1 MNKLDQKL
9 IEYFELRELKTEYA
23 KSQIWEKAA
32 ETREKERIVQRECY
46 NIITES
52 NDDGYSWD
60 EYYNVINGYC
70 NKRFGVVDC
79 ESIKRLIMQP
89 LIREDKLKQLG
100 I

>member
-9 IEYFELRELKTEYA
+9 IEYFELRELKSKYT
-23 KSQIWEKAA
+23 KSQKYENAA
-32 ETREKERIVQRECY
+32 LTRDKERIVQRECY

-60 EYYNVINGYC
+60 EYYHIIREYC
-70 NKRFGVVDC
+70 NKRFGDVDY
-79 ESIKRLIMQP
+79 ESITRVI
-89 LIREDKLKQLG
+89 IREDKLKQLG

>member
-9 IEYFELRELKTEYA
+9 IEYFELRELKTKYA
-23 KSQIWEKAA
+23 KSQKYENAA
-32 ETREKERIVQRECY
+32 LTREKERIVQRECY

-60 EYYNVINGYC
+60 EYFNTITEYC
-70 NKRFGVVDC
+70 NERFGDVDYYTM
-79 ESIKRLIMQP
+79 IRVI
-89 LIREDKLKQLG
+89 IREDKLKQLG